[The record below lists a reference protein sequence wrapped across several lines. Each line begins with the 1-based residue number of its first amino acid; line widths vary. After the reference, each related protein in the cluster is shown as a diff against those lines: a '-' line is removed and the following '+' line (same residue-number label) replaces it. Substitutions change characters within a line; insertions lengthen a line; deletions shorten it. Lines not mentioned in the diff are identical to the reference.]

1 MAMRPATLLAFPL
14 HYSEIPRPIPQS
26 VMVRSLAASTAES
39 ITPPAGARFVIFSS
53 NVDFFVNAFTTATVP
68 GDVTDGTGSELNPAA
83 YMFSPNELPTLS
95 VISASAGIVTAA
107 FYA

>member
-1 MAMRPATLLAFPL
+1 MAMRPATITAFPL

-26 VMVRSLAASTAES
+26 VMARALAASTAES
-39 ITPPAGARFVIFSS
+39 ITPPAGSRFVIFSA
-53 NVDFFVNAFTTATVP
+53 NVDIHVNCFTTATVP
-68 GDVTDGTGSELNPAA
+68 GDTTDGTASELNPSG
-83 YMFSPNELPTLS
+83 YMFSPNELPTIS